1 MKRNI
6 LLQLEY
12 FKHYDKEINKLQK
25 GMIWMVMGVK
35 EVMGLKI
42 QGHLQSNV
50 QVGAHK

>member
-1 MKRNI
+1 
-6 LLQLEY
+6 
-12 FKHYDKEINKLQK
+12 
-25 GMIWMVMGVK
+25 MVMGVK